1 MRKSKWILL
10 LVGLL
15 VFALAACSSN
25 DKKDN
30 TPTPEATPTVESA
43 GPGVSLDTTGPGL
56 NTGGNSTP
64 DSSAV
69 IGGQMPGCSDPSDTE
84 CPVPLALDLDGEISA
99 GGVTIRYP
107 TRYFDAATPT
117 SGTSGTSGDIL
128 IEITPSER
136 NKFPEKATFQV
147 YYADTVKAA
156 LAELTDPIT
165 APWQTQ
171 TLSGTIG
178 VVKDDTQDP
187 QVNTT
192 IGAFALGNG
201 RAIVLK
207 AITTGKYGWDLHSQL
222 YEDMLTSLTV
232 SK

>member
-1 MRKSKWILL
+1 MRKSTWILL
-10 LVGLL
+10 LAGLL
-15 VFALAACSSN
+15 VFGLAACSRN

-30 TPTPEATPTVESA
+30 TPATPTVESA

-56 NTGGNSTP
+56 NTGGDSTP

-84 CPVPLALDLDGEISA
+84 CPVPLALDLDGEATA

-107 TRYFDAATPT
+107 ARYFDAATPIGST
-117 SGTSGTSGDIL
+117 SGSIL

-147 YYADTVKAA
+147 YYADSVKAA

-165 APWQTQ
+165 AEWQTQ

-192 IGAFALGNG
+192 IGAFALRDG
-201 RAIVLK
+201 RAVVLK

-222 YEDMLTSLTV
+222 YEDMLSSLTV
-232 SK
+232 GE

>member
-10 LVGLL
+10 LAGLL
-15 VFALAACSSN
+15 VFALAACSSS

-30 TPTPEATPTVESA
+30 TPATPTVESA
-43 GPGVSLDTTGPGL
+43 GPGMGLDTTGPGL
-56 NTGGNSTP
+56 NTGGDSTP

-69 IGGQMPGCSDPSDTE
+69 IGDQMPGCSDPSDTE
-84 CPVPLALDLDGEISA
+84 CPVPLALDLDGEATA

-107 TRYFDAATPT
+107 TRYFDAATP
-117 SGTSGTSGDIL
+117 TSGDIL

-192 IGAFALGNG
+192 IGAFALADG
-201 RAIVLK
+201 RAVVLK

-232 SK
+232 SE

>member
-10 LVGLL
+10 LAGLL

-56 NTGGNSTP
+56 NTGGDSTP

-69 IGGQMPGCSDPSDTE
+69 IGGQMPGCSDPSSDTE

-107 TRYFDAATPT
+107 TRYFDAATP
-117 SGTSGTSGDIL
+117 TSGDIL

-192 IGAFALGNG
+192 IGAFALANG
-201 RAIVLK
+201 RAVVLK

-232 SK
+232 SE